1 MIKSIYFYETLKQS
15 YANFRRIKKIPT
27 KEIIHEMA
35 QNPDEFIKMEYVKR
49 DNLKKTVLTLN
60 GDSSDWA
67 VIEDFLLE
75 CNFSEV
81 FGQMLFN
88 YMYKHKDDEPRT
100 GNGNGKVLSVYLS
113 PEEWAMLQDK
123 KGNKTV
129 SEYIKEVLRG

>member
-1 MIKSIYFYETLKQS
+1 
-15 YANFRRIKKIPT
+15 
-27 KEIIHEMA
+27 MA

-113 PEEWAMLQDK
+113 PEEWTMLQDK